1 MKNILSLSKEEKNR
15 ILEMHISAS
24 KKHYLFESN
33 GSGSEKLGLYA
44 MEDGKKIGGID
55 ATNIKYQGN
64 PQSTNSDYLTF
75 DYTYAGDTEKSRGQ
89 YFCKDKVI
97 QVLNTVEYKQTYPD
111 LPPTPNENE
120 VQNPLRVDS
129 PPEPKDNSVFNK
141 QTPNQNYKGTIKQ
154 DVERKRYKL
163 SSDGEKIM
171 DSYCNQYA
179 MNKQNNDELTA

>member
-15 ILEMHISAS
+15 ILEMHVSAS

-33 GSGSEKLGLYA
+33 GSGSEKLGLYD

-55 ATNIKYQGN
+55 ATNIKYEGN
-64 PQSTNSDYLTF
+64 PQSTSDYLTF

-97 QVLNTVEYKQTYPD
+97 QVLNKVEYKQNPMAV
-111 LPPTPNENE
+111 LPPGPM
-120 VQNPLRVDS
+120 
-129 PPEPKDNSVFNK
+129 KGDN
-141 QTPNQNYKGTIKQ
+141 GTIKR
-154 DVERKRYKL
+154 DVEHKRYKL

-171 DSYCNQYA
+171 DGYCDQYA
-179 MNKQNNDELTA
+179 MNKQNNNELTA